1 MVDFSGNVAV
11 LRRWAVS
18 RPNDPLPANFA
29 EWRGTN
35 ITDFMKL
42 QQQDPELVSLLS
54 GTAPATL
61 VADTLQGQLSPV
73 PMSQEERKAVARKQE
88 MQRLYDLSRSEQGL
102 NFTQQVQV
110 ESEYPELWQ
119 KIKSESAPTQTEQ
132 LSQAH
137 LQRAAQEQME
147 LRQESVA
154 RAMRVRY

>member
-1 MVDFSGNVAV
+1 
-11 LRRWAVS
+11 
-18 RPNDPLPANFA
+18 
-29 EWRGTN
+29 
-35 ITDFMKL
+35 MKL

-73 PMSQEERKAVARKQE
+73 PMSQEERKAAARKQE
-88 MQRLYDLSRSEQGL
+88 MQRLYDASRSEQGL

-137 LQRAAQEQME
+137 LQRVAQEQME